1 MELLT
6 EAVNAGVHGLVLK
19 SCAAKSLIECAMQV
33 IHGTRW
39 IDPIL
44 LEILSGRATQS
55 RAINALTSREMQVAF
70 QIARGLRNKQIADA
84 LGVSEATVKMHL
96 HHIYDK
102 LHLSGRTALA
112 LATHVQGNGLP
123 GASADRCCDP
133 SVEARPE

>member
-1 MELLT
+1 
-6 EAVNAGVHGLVLK
+6 
-19 SCAAKSLIECAMQV
+19 
-33 IHGTRW
+33 
-39 IDPIL
+39 
-44 LEILSGRATQS
+44 
-55 RAINALTSREMQVAF
+55 MQVAF

-123 GASADRCCDP
+123 SASADRCCDP